1 MDQPL
6 ILIVDDE
13 QDLVTTI
20 EYSLEK
26 EGYRTRTAHTGK
38 DALAGARLQ
47 PHPDL
52 ILLDVMLPD
61 VSGLEVCRE
70 LRADKSTKG
79 IPIVMLTARAEE
91 IDRVVGF
98 EMGADDYV
106 VKPFSNRELA
116 LRIRAILRR
125 QGPAEGAKE
134 SDVITFGVLEVDTA
148 AHQVFVEGDEIALT
162 ALELKLLRTLM
173 DRKGRVQSRETLLRD
188 VWDITAS
195 ITTRT
200 VDTHVKRLREKLKN
214 AGVYVETV
222 RGTGYR
228 FKRSVDA

>member
-13 QDLVTTI
+13 HDLVTTI

-26 EGYRTRTAHTGK
+26 EGYRTRVAHTGK
-38 DALAGARLQ
+38 GALEGARLE
-47 PHPDL
+47 PLPDL
-52 ILLDVMLPD
+52 ILLDVLLPD

-70 LRADKSTKG
+70 LRSEKRTKS

-125 QGPAEGAKE
+125 QGTPEGEKD
-134 SDVITFGVLEVDTA
+134 SDLVVFGVLEVDTA

-200 VDTHVKRLREKLKN
+200 VDTHVKRLREKLKT

-228 FKRSVDA
+228 FKRSTDA

>member
-1 MDQPL
+1 MDKPL

-13 QDLVTTI
+13 QDLVHTI
-20 EYSLEK
+20 DYHLEK
-26 EGYRTRTAHTGK
+26 EGYRTRTAFTGQGAL
-38 DALAGARLQ
+38 DAVRLQ
-47 PHPDL
+47 PPPDL

-61 VSGLEVCRE
+61 KSGLEVCRE
-70 LRADKSTKG
+70 LRAQPATKD

-116 LRIRAILRR
+116 LRVRAILRR
-125 QGPAEGAKE
+125 KGKVEATSVGER
-134 SDVITFGVLEVDTA
+134 VVFGTLELDLA
-148 AHQVFVEGDEIALT
+148 GHQVYVGGEEVPLT
-162 ALELKLLRTLM
+162 ALELKLLRTLI

-188 VWDITAS
+188 VWDISAS

-200 VDTHVKRLREKLKN
+200 VDTHVKRLREKLGP
-214 AGVYVETV
+214 AGVYIETV

-228 FKRSVDA
+228 FMRTPTP